1 MAAMQNLNPH
11 QPFGIR
17 TATLEDAG
25 AIAALMVQLGY
36 PTSTEDMQARLTPIL
51 QEPKQITLLAE
62 IQGAAI
68 GMIGAGL
75 GHYYERNGSYG
86 RIFTIVVD
94 EAHRGQGIG
103 SALVAAAE
111 GWLME
116 RGVISI
122 IINSGTHRREAHH
135 FYQRRGYQ
143 ETGIR
148 LVKFLPQNP
157 D

>member
-1 MAAMQNLNPH
+1 MQALNP
-11 QPFGIR
+11 QSFYLR
-17 TATLEDAG
+17 KAVLDDAG
-25 AIAALMVQLGY
+25 AIAALMIQLGY
-36 PTSTEDMQARLTPIL
+36 PTSTADMQGRLTPIL
-51 QEPKQITLLAE
+51 EEPKQITLVAE
-62 IQGAAI
+62 IQGAI
-68 GMIGAGL
+68 VGMVGAGV

-116 RGVISI
+116 HGVISI
-122 IINSGTHRREAHH
+122 IINSGTHRKEAHH
-135 FYQRRGYQ
+135 FYQRRGYR

-148 LVKFLPQNP
+148 LVKFLP
-157 D
+157 

>member
-1 MAAMQNLNPH
+1 MQALNPQH
-11 QPFGIR
+11 LHLRPAI
-17 TATLEDAG
+17 LEDAG
-25 AIAALMVQLGY
+25 AIAALMIQLGY
-36 PTSTEDMQARLTPIL
+36 PTSTADMQARLAPIL
-51 QEPKQITLLAE
+51 QEPKQITLIAE
-62 IQGAAI
+62 IQGTVI
-68 GMIGAGL
+68 GMIGAGI

-122 IINSGTHRREAHH
+122 IINSGTHRQEAHR
-135 FYQRRGYQ
+135 FYQRRGYG

-148 LVKFLPQNP
+148 LVKFLPKNA